1 VSAALLRYRIMAYV
15 VGTLLI
21 VLVCVGVP
29 LDHLTTEGTSP
40 QSVGAWITMNLGV
53 LHGFLYMIFL
63 VAAADLARR
72 ARFPLPFAL
81 MVLLLGTVPFLSF
94 VAERLATGRVR
105 QLTKESEV
113 DGALAP

>member
-1 VSAALLRYRIMAYV
+1 MAYV

-21 VLVCVGVP
+21 ILVCVGVP
-29 LDHLTTEGTSP
+29 LDHLTMHGSSP
-40 QSVGAWITMNLGV
+40 QTVGAWITMNLGV

-72 ARFPLPFAL
+72 ARFPLPFAA
-81 MVLLLGTVPFLSF
+81 MVLLMGTVPFLSF

-105 QLTKESEV
+105 AQAEKPDVE
-113 DGALAP
+113 GAVAP